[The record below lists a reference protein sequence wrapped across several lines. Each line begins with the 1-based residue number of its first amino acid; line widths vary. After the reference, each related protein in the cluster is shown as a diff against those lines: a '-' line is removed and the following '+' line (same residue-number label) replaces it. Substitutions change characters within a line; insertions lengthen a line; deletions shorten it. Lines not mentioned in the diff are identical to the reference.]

1 MTSIGSYAFYNCVGL
16 TEIELPDGLLTVGS
30 SAFSGT
36 SIETMI
42 FPDSV
47 TSVSLSGMTKV
58 KHLHWPGGV
67 PTINS
72 VQFMDMTALETV
84 ELGEGVTEITSNS
97 GSAYGA
103 FKGLKNLKS
112 VSLPSTLTSL
122 GRYAFSD
129 CTALAE
135 ISIPEAVTII
145 DAGVFSGCTSLAKVT
160 LNENLET
167 IGSYAFSD
175 CSALTEIE
183 LPDGLREIGASAF
196 YGCRKLT
203 EIALPGGVETIGTNA
218 FSYTGITELELPDSV
233 TDISLGETFRK
244 QLTHVRWTAG
254 IPVLNYVF
262 QEAPNLKTVVIP
274 EGVTEIK
281 DGKRE
286 IVWSAVEGI
295 AYDYGAFLNDAALET
310 VLLPDSLKK
319 IGKWAF
325 RNCKSLAYVRMGRN
339 IETIASDAFEGCP
352 KFIMAV
358 HPGSFAEQYAIDNG
372 YEYVY
377 LGLQGI
383 VEVTVDPLQYQGM
396 NLVLTY
402 GDTVRTQRIGE
413 KEIYRF
419 AGLEEN
425 SVCIIQIRNAYGDVV
440 AELGDVRIGTE
451 TAVQLESEV
460 LLGDLTVKVLD
471 ANRADVTGKV
481 SIDWFGTNRE
491 HYASGT
497 VLTGIPAET
506 ELYCDVL
513 LDSTLGQ
520 QYLNP
525 EMSSH
530 TIRSESHTL
539 TIQLKPVPMVD
550 VSGLVCSGDIPVS
563 GASLVLEQHINGKY
577 YCQTRLMTDEEGR
590 FTARIPEADARVSVY
605 ASGYW
610 DQTFEVP
617 GGTANFSTV
626 NMEKIDGI
634 RVSIEAMLEGS
645 EADAQQLFV
654 LDDLCFEIRNVTTGG
669 EVTMFVV
676 QGSTLIL
683 ADGVALGDEV
693 EITVSSLSGSFAAVT
708 ETIVPEAEFGND
720 LSLKLTEYGSICIA
734 IPETQNPAVRVM
746 VYDGIGRQ
754 VWMTAAEKVGSQVD
768 TGPLP
773 DGVYSVVLIGESSFF
788 AYPNTLDGLTL
799 AGLAEGTDFVL
810 QTAQVSC
817 CSVMEITPD
826 SVPFFDESR
835 FYYTDPG
842 ATAFSASKTVLSAG
856 QFFTLRSCAA
866 FQEQYAGQVS
876 DVRWVFE
883 LPEQLEYYAGTL
895 SVGGSTEIG
904 YTCEDNNLVIP
915 VEDPT
920 AVVRFCVSAIGQ
932 GTAETTAWLEFTCD
946 GETIRQPVGAVTT
959 KIDELTFDMTEK
971 TFDPTVTISGT
982 AAGNAGILV
991 YDDDI
996 LVGQTRASQSGYW
1009 QLTFELVKPGSFSE
1023 HNIAVH
1029 MQLATGTIVRSA
1041 PKLLMYQY
1049 SPEPIGVSTV
1059 SMYLNGNSKP
1069 AAVFDFENPAS
1080 VLMTYTVENSA
1091 TFTFVTRFNCPDMTR
1106 LSDVKLELP
1115 LTDGT
1120 TDILES
1126 YYDPAQQGFVSSKTY
1141 DIYAMPINVSVS
1153 YSYDAE
1159 LVYSKEYVSDMYD
1172 SAEEYKD
1179 AVEEVNNLGF
1189 DGTEMM
1195 PITIESESEVEISQE
1210 FLGVVAQHNELLDA
1224 YHQQVDELEKLTEEM
1239 FGTITVGDTSIA
1251 ATGGF
1256 YELSYEIVELP
1267 AFSLDDKISEGFEAY
1282 RIDGSDDMILLRKK
1296 YDPESGSFEQIII
1309 DTSDSGR
1316 GYAQL
1321 LQHALPGVRKL
1332 SKEEAILAADTT
1344 GTAYV
1349 YNAHNDPNVDLHVSA
1364 QIKLVEIEETIQKID
1379 ETKELIDDSIS
1390 AVADAY
1396 SDHSEKVWK
1405 NYEDI
1410 SKEWAKEKDPVKE
1423 AELKE
1428 RMDSEYE
1435 AYKKSARNAE
1445 KIKEAADKI
1454 DRLGKLDKVT
1464 GILGPIGDGFSTYK
1478 SAKDFMEMKQIADS
1492 TYDPEVTEA
1501 MWQAAGNT
1509 AVNALA
1515 LVSSVIGF
1523 LGILGG
1529 VTVGAPIGLVAGI
1542 ILYVGG
1548 SVIIPYLLDKQVSAN
1563 LERIRQK
1570 YAGLNANGNGVLVR
1584 KIDPSGYI
1592 YEAVAS
1598 NRLEGVTVTCYERV
1612 SEDDM
1617 FGEPYD
1623 VVRFWD
1629 GEPYGE
1635 VNPQITDA
1643 QGRYAWDVPDGWYQV
1658 RAELDGYETTYSE
1671 WLPVPP
1677 PQLEV
1682 HLGLVSYEAPV
1693 VERVVASP
1701 DEVKITFSKYMVAD
1715 MMSLQTVRVMLNGQ
1729 LLDGTLELADAE
1741 PNPKNEEEIF
1751 VRTVKFIP
1759 DTPITA
1765 GKQIEVCL
1773 SELHRSY
1780 ADVALT
1786 GTKTVSATVEA
1797 CPDTLTA
1804 DLTVELV
1811 YGGSGVVHIQAKP
1824 ASLAAGRTVSV
1835 NSDCGLFVGM
1845 DQTSCIL
1852 DSSGCARFRLT
1863 GKLPGA
1869 AELEFVLEGTELT
1882 AKTRIVIRMPVGC
1895 ELGHQ
1900 CVVDPAVEPTC
1911 TEPGQTEGAHCAV
1924 CLEILTEPQPIPA
1937 LGHKWDDGVVI
1948 KEPTVLAEGERLHT
1962 CIRCSTTKVVP
1973 IPALGHE
1980 HRYQTVATEPTCTEQ
1995 GYTTYTCECGESY
2008 IADYVDALGHAWG
2021 DWIVIQKPTTT
2032 EAGIEEHA
2040 CTRCGHT
2047 EQQSIA
2053 KLENPFTDVQPG
2065 SFYYEPVM
2073 WAVANGVTN
2082 GTSATTFG
2090 PNDQCMR
2097 AHVVTFLW
2105 RAVGSPEP
2113 TRTDNP
2119 FMDVKET
2126 DFYYKAVMWA
2136 LENGITSGMD
2146 ATHFGPTA
2154 YCNRAQV
2161 VTFLY
2166 RTMGNPEVET
2176 TANPFSDV
2184 APGSFYEKPVLW
2196 AVENGITNGLSVTSF
2211 GPNAI
2216 CNRAQIVTFLY
2227 RAFVEK

>member
-1 MTSIGSYAFYNCVGL
+1 M
-16 TEIELPDGLLTVGS
+16 
-30 SAFSGT
+30 
-36 SIETMI
+36 
-42 FPDSV
+42 
-47 TSVSLSGMTKV
+47 
-58 KHLHWPGGV
+58 
-67 PTINS
+67 
-72 VQFMDMTALETV
+72 
-84 ELGEGVTEITSNS
+84 
-97 GSAYGA
+97 
-103 FKGLKNLKS
+103 
-112 VSLPSTLTSL
+112 
-122 GRYAFSD
+122 
-129 CTALAE
+129 
-135 ISIPEAVTII
+135 
-145 DAGVFSGCTSLAKVT
+145 
-160 LNENLET
+160 
-167 IGSYAFSD
+167 
-175 CSALTEIE
+175 
-183 LPDGLREIGASAF
+183 
-196 YGCRKLT
+196 
-203 EIALPGGVETIGTNA
+203 
-218 FSYTGITELELPDSV
+218 
-233 TDISLGETFRK
+233 
-244 QLTHVRWTAG
+244 
-254 IPVLNYVF
+254 
-262 QEAPNLKTVVIP
+262 
-274 EGVTEIK
+274 
-281 DGKRE
+281 
-286 IVWSAVEGI
+286 
-295 AYDYGAFLNDAALET
+295 
-310 VLLPDSLKK
+310 
-319 IGKWAF
+319 
-325 RNCKSLAYVRMGRN
+325 
-339 IETIASDAFEGCP
+339 
-352 KFIMAV
+352 
-358 HPGSFAEQYAIDNG
+358 
-372 YEYVY
+372 
-377 LGLQGI
+377 
-383 VEVTVDPLQYQGM
+383 EVTVDPLQYQGM

-425 SVCIIQIRNAYGDVV
+425 AVCIIQIRNAYGDVV

-645 EADAQQLFV
+645 EADAQQFFV

-746 VYDGIGRQ
+746 VYDGMGRQ

-773 DGVYSVVLIGESSFF
+773 DGVYNVVLIGDSSFF

-810 QTAQVSC
+810 QTVQVSC
-817 CSVMEITPD
+817 GSVMEITPD

-866 FQEQYAGQVS
+866 FLEKYASGVS
-876 DVRWVFE
+876 EVRWIFE

-1069 AAVFDFENPAS
+1069 AAVFDFENPVS

-1159 LVYSKEYVSDMYD
+1159 RLFDAEDWDQLYQDADDLVAGSAVFTDRTLTELPVPDLENESDVPVPEELKE
-1172 SAEEYKD
+1172 
-1179 AVEEVNNLGF
+1179 AVEEYQNACNEFWGVMNEVDQAMKDVLGEIELSENRFFASGELFETVTVIYRDEEISVGGLIDAGYSGYEITDGETSGGYVFEQSAYDPQNQSSNRTVIDSSSTGQDQWSPDTTDEVPGAVSGTPTHEQHIPDSIDQDTVLKGNVSETHTNQKPGAGNEQYDSFADKVNNFNEKLG
-1189 DGTEMM
+1189 E
-1195 PITIESESEVEISQE
+1195 TIDNAEKVKESIDKAKDKFEDHKMRLEDNNKRMSQ
-1210 FLGVVAQHNELLDA
+1210 
-1224 YHQQVDELEKLTEEM
+1224 ELEK
-1239 FGTITVGDTSIA
+1239 
-1251 ATGGF
+1251 
-1256 YELSYEIVELP
+1256 
-1267 AFSLDDKISEGFEAY
+1267 
-1282 RIDGSDDMILLRKK
+1282 
-1296 YDPESGSFEQIII
+1296 
-1309 DTSDSGR
+1309 
-1316 GYAQL
+1316 
-1321 LQHALPGVRKL
+1321 
-1332 SKEEAILAADTT
+1332 
-1344 GTAYV
+1344 
-1349 YNAHNDPNVDLHVSA
+1349 
-1364 QIKLVEIEETIQKID
+1364 ETNP
-1379 ETKELIDDSIS
+1379 TKR
-1390 AVADAY
+1390 
-1396 SDHSEKVWK
+1396 
-1405 NYEDI
+1405 
-1410 SKEWAKEKDPVKE
+1410 
-1423 AELKE
+1423 AELEK
-1428 RMDSEYE
+1428 
-1435 AYKKSARNAE
+1435 
-1445 KIKEAADKI
+1445 KIKSGKAAIADMDKNA
-1454 DRLGKLDKVT
+1454 KMLDKVSDLMDTVLKPFQAYLNGLNLGADAVRMMKLGELYKET
-1464 GILGPIGDGFSTYK
+1464 GNPWANQLRV
-1478 SAKDFMEMKQIADS
+1478 E
-1492 TYDPEVTEA
+1492 
-1501 MWQAAGNT
+1501 
-1509 AVNALA
+1509 
-1515 LVSSVIGF
+1515 
-1523 LGILGG
+1523 
-1529 VTVGAPIGLVAGI
+1529 IGLRMFNNCLGVAAMFVTFGKSQAVVELI
-1542 ILYVGG
+1542 HGMVTDPADLTDRYDEIM
-1548 SVIIPYLLDKQVSAN
+1548 
-1563 LERIRQK
+1563 ER
-1570 YAGLNANGNGVLVR
+1570 YSGLNANGNGVLVR

-1612 SEDDM
+1612 TEYDM

-1780 ADVALT
+1780 AGVALT

-2021 DWIVIQKPTTT
+2021 DWIVIQEPTTT
-2032 EAGIEEHA
+2032 ENGVEAHT
-2040 CTRCGHT
+2040 CTRCGHA
-2047 EQQSIA
+2047 EQRSIA
-2053 KLENPFTDVQPG
+2053 KLENPFSDVAPG
-2065 SFYYEPVM
+2065 SFFYEPVI
-2073 WAVANGVTN
+2073 WAIENGITN

-2119 FMDVKET
+2119 FVDVKPT
-2126 DFYYKAVMWA
+2126 DFYYKPVLWAV
-2136 LENGITSGMD
+2136 ENGITSGMD

-2166 RTMGNPEVET
+2166 RTMGNPAVGAAT
-2176 TANPFSDV
+2176 NPFTDV
-2184 APGSFYEKPVLW
+2184 AAGSFYEKPVLW
-2196 AVENGITNGLSVTSF
+2196 AVENGVTAGLSATSF
-2211 GPNAI
+2211 GPNSI

-2227 RAFVEK
+2227 RAFVD